1 VGHPYYIS
9 IHPNPRLIP
18 GKDINL
24 LKVWIKKEASL
35 VTRSINWIVVEILM
49 ARLTYKH
56 PQTLEKA
63 LSLSG
68 TKL

>member
-1 VGHPYYIS
+1 MGHPYYIS
-9 IHPNPRLIP
+9 IHPNPLLIP

-24 LKVWIKKEASL
+24 LKIWIKKVGSL
-35 VTRSINWIVVEILM
+35 VTRSIKWIAVELLM

-56 PQTLEKA
+56 PWTLEKA
-63 LSLSG
+63 LSLNG